1 MKSNEILLVNYAKR
15 KETKYYNR
23 LDVINVPDEKEF
35 WKTIKPFLT
44 KKIRSKKSLLN
55 VIKEKVKKKIKKK

>member
-35 WKTIKPFLT
+35 
-44 KKIRSKKSLLN
+44 
-55 VIKEKVKKKIKKK
+55 